1 MQPERP
7 RARRYSFEAD
17 IQLIDVQSDATVHE
31 QTSDLSLF
39 GCHVNTRKPLAVRT
53 RLRIRIAYKGAIFT
67 ALGRVANARQD
78 GSMGIIFTRIEQSD
92 ERTLERCI
100 NESSGESKNQ

>member
-67 ALGRVANARQD
+67 ALAGSPMLGRMARW
-78 GSMGIIFTRIEQSD
+78 E
-92 ERTLERCI
+92 L
-100 NESSGESKNQ
+100 SSRVLNKAMSGP